1 VRGEKD
7 IQGGSMIKPQAYLM
21 ENDEEEKRLEIKTD
35 PAALK
40 EQALWC
46 GIGPGA
52 TVLDVGCGP
61 GKTTSLLYELIQ
73 PGGEIVGVDFS
84 EKRINYA
91 RKIYSKKQG
100 LEFHIKDMRLPMDD
114 IGSFDFIWIRFIL
127 EYYYNGSV
135 DIIRNVS
142 MNLKQGGWLCLL
154 DLDNNSFNHWEMP
167 KEMEI
172 VANKCIK
179 RMQKEYNFDIYAGRK
194 LYSYMYDL
202 GFEDISMNLIAH
214 HLIYGELKA
223 VDEFNWMKKIETFI
237 QKVPDIFEFYQG
249 GSEKFVNDFKIFF
262 KDPRRFT
269 YTPLI
274 ICKGRKPLDK
284 RIKLSR

>member
-1 VRGEKD
+1 M
-7 IQGGSMIKPQAYLM
+7 IQPQAYLM
-21 ENDEEEKRLEIKTD
+21 ENDEEEKRLDIKTD
-35 PAALK
+35 PAAVK
-40 EQALWC
+40 EQASWC

-52 TVLDVGCGP
+52 RVLDVGCGP

-73 PGGEIVGVDFS
+73 PGGEAVGVDFS

-91 RKIYSKKQG
+91 RKAYSNKPG

-142 MNLKQGGWLCLL
+142 MNLKPGGWLCLL